1 MIKIKMLLMA
11 LLMLCAYTMNAQVVY
26 TEPPVIQQ
34 STKDITIYFNASE
47 GATGLKGYIEDVYA
61 HTGVITSASASSSDW
76 KYAPTW
82 GDNSEKYKMTRVS
95 DNLYSL
101 TINDIK
107 EYYGIA
113 STTEVI
119 KQLAFVFRAH
129 DNSLEGKDT
138 GGKDIFVDVH
148 EDGLALS
155 LETTSSSVFS
165 ATNNKVSFTV
175 WSTQTADIKLYVN
188 STEVSA
194 LNGTKLTYTH
204 TFAQGDYVVKATV
217 SANGQTLTDELEL
230 CCRKNSEAKN
240 FSGTLKQGANVND
253 DGSVTFCLYAPNK
266 SNAMLVGEWN
276 DYKYTNAQMMNYQGN
291 KYFWYT
297 VPAGQIDLNKEY
309 IYWFIV
315 DDNIEVGDPY
325 AKLVSDPWN
334 DKWINEYSEVY
345 PNLKEYP
352 AKASGNFIA
361 SVFNAKAD
369 EYNWEVTDFK
379 GPKKDDLL
387 IYELLI
393 RDFDRREYTEYD
405 ETTGD
410 PIKKSTRGTIETA
423 MQHLDYLKALGVNAI
438 ELMPI
443 QEFSGNDS
451 WGYNPNFYFAPDKA
465 YGTRDM
471 YKKFID
477 ECHKRGM
484 AVILDVVFNHA
495 DNHPWAKL
503 YWNSK
508 ATPYEKPSSDNPF
521 FNVDAPH
528 NWSVFNDWKQENTHV
543 QQYFCD
549 VLKYWIETY
558 KVDGYRFDLVKGL
571 GATDSYTSDYDAS
584 KYNSSR
590 IEIMKKYTD
599 AIKAANPNAYAIYE
613 YFVDSNEEKE
623 MADYGGLSWNKQTHN
638 YTNAVCAIS
647 SGSSFAGMNTSGKVG
662 YMESHDEERLGY
674 KVKTAK
680 YINSKGDEKSFTLQN
695 YLKRLGAAA
704 AFMIMNPGAKMI
716 WQFGELGYDISG
728 GNGDTSDKDSPWG
741 WIDENRSDDT
751 FDHNNHRVGL
761 HDSYKELLWIRRC
774 NPDLFDV
781 ANQFNANRYSWS
793 VSDANWSN
801 GRFITL
807 RNDAG
812 TKEMVV
818 AMNPTTS
825 LATFNYTFGKPSGSY
840 YINSQSFVSSKTAF
854 DAKAGTI
861 TLQAHCY
868 VVISNMEDAT
878 SGVEDIEEGL
888 TETNVRI
895 FPNPATD
902 YINVEGN
909 NVKSI
914 EIYSLAG
921 ALVAAEKAE
930 TTLNVSNLA
939 KGTYLVKVT
948 TVDGVKV
955 EKMIK
960 K

>member
-11 LLMLCAYTMNAQVVY
+11 LFMLCAYTMNAQVVY

-47 GATGLKGYIEDVYA
+47 GAAGLKGYTEDVYV

-76 KYAPTW
+76 KYAPAW

-107 EYYGIA
+107 EYYGIT
-113 STTEVI
+113 STEEII

-138 GGKDIFVDVH
+138 GGQDIFVDVH
-148 EDGLALS
+148 EDGLAMSFMSLS
-155 LETTSSSVFS
+155 SEKFFEI
-165 ATNNKVSFTV
+165 NNKVEFTV
-175 WSTQTADIKLYVN
+175 YSTQTADITLSVN
-188 STEVSA
+188 SNQVAT
-194 LNGTKLTYTH
+194 LKGTKLTYTY
-204 TFAQGDYVVKATV
+204 TFQPGNYVVSATV
-217 SANGQTLTDELEL
+217 TANGKTLTEQ
-230 CCRKNSEAKN
+230 KN
-240 FSGTLKQGANVND
+240 FSCFHNSNSVTYSGILKQGANVND
-253 DGSVTFCLYAPNK
+253 DGSVTFCLYAPDK
-266 SNAMLVGEWN
+266 SNAMLIGEWN
-276 DYKYTNAQMMNYQGN
+276 DYEYSDTQVMNYQDN

-297 VPAGQIDLNKEY
+297 VPADVIDLNKEY
-309 IYWFIV
+309 IYWYFV

-361 SVFNAKAD
+361 SLFNAKVD

-393 RDFDRREYTEYD
+393 RDFARREITKTDENGTPYT
-405 ETTGD
+405 TTAM
-410 PIKKSTRGTIETA
+410 GTLETA
-423 MQHLDYLKALGVNAI
+423 MEHLDYLKELGINAI

-443 QEFSGNDS
+443 QEFAGNNS

-465 YGTRDM
+465 YGTPDM

-477 ECHKRGM
+477 ECHKRGI
-484 AVILDVVFNHA
+484 AVILDIVINHA
-495 DNHPWAKL
+495 DNHPWCRL
-503 YWNSK
+503 YWGDNRPL
-508 ATPYEKPSSDNPF
+508 AENPF
-521 FNVDAPH
+521 FNEYAPH
-528 NWSVFNDWKQENTHV
+528 NWSVFNDWKQENAHV

-558 KVDGYRFDLVKGL
+558 KVDGYRFDLAKGL
-571 GATDSYTSDYDAS
+571 GATDSYTGDYDAS
-584 KYNSSR
+584 KYNTSR

-599 AIKAANPNAYAIYE
+599 AIKSANPNAYAIYE

-623 MADYGGLSWNKQTHN
+623 MADYGGLSWNKQTEN
-638 YTNAVCAIS
+638 YANTVCAIS
-647 SGSSFAGMNTSGKVG
+647 EGSSFSGMNAYGKVG
-662 YMESHDEERLGY
+662 YMESHDEERVSYTGSQDGITTA
-674 KVKTAK
+674 VKSLS
-680 YINSKGDEKSFTLQN
+680 NR
-695 YLKRLGAAA
+695 LKRLGSAA

-716 WQFGELGYDISG
+716 WQFGELGYDISIG
-728 GNGDTSDKDSPWG
+728 TDRTGEKESAWG
-741 WIDENRSDDT
+741 WIDEDYSTDD
-751 FDHNNHRVGL
+751 FKYSQPRVGL

-781 ANQFNANRYSWS
+781 ANQSDTNKFNWS
-793 VSDANWSN
+793 VTDSNWDS

-807 RNDAG
+807 RNNDG
-812 TKEMVV
+812 TKEMIV
-818 AMNPTTS
+818 AMNPTTKQ
-825 LATFNYTFGKPSGSY
+825 ATFNYTFDNPSESY
-840 YINSQSFVSSKTAF
+840 YINSQSYASSKTAF
-854 DAKAGTI
+854 DSAAGTI
-861 TLQAHCY
+861 TLPAHCY

-909 NVKSI
+909 DVKSI

>member
-1 MIKIKMLLMA
+1 MLKIKSLIVA
-11 LLMLCAYTMNAQVVY
+11 LLMLCAYVVNAQVVY
-26 TEPPVIQQ
+26 TEPPIIQQ
-34 STKDITIYFNASE
+34 STKNFKVYFNAAQ
-47 GATGLKGYIEDVYA
+47 GTAGLKGYTGDVYA
-61 HTGVITSASASSSDW
+61 HTGVITTASTAPNDW
-76 KYAPTW
+76 KHAPEW
-82 GDNSEKYKMTRVS
+82 GDNSDKYKLTRVS
-95 DNLYSL
+95 TDLYSL
-101 TINDIK
+101 SIDNIK
-107 EYYGIA
+107 DFYGLTA
-113 STTEVI
+113 GEVV
-119 KQLAFVFRAH
+119 KQLAFVFRAS
-129 DNSLEGKDT
+129 DNSKEGKDT

-148 EDGLALS
+148 DDGLALS
-155 LETTSSSVFS
+155 LETSSSSVFS
-165 ATNNKVSFTV
+165 AANNKVSFTV

-188 STEVSA
+188 ETQVA
-194 LNGTKLTYTH
+194 TLNGTKLTYTH
-204 TFAQGDYVVKATV
+204 TFSQGDYVVKATV
-217 SANGQTLTDELEL
+217 SANGQTLSDEMEL

-240 FSGTLKQGANVND
+240 YSGTLKQGANVNA

-276 DYKYTNAQMMNYQGN
+276 NYKYTNAQMMNYQGN

-297 VPAGQIDLNKEY
+297 VPADQIDLNKEY

-334 DKWINEYSEVY
+334 DKWINEHGDVY
-345 PNLKEYP
+345 PNIKEYP

-361 SVFNAKAD
+361 SVFYAKAD

-379 GPKKDDLL
+379 APKKDDLL
-387 IYELLI
+387 IYEMLI
-393 RDFDRREYTEYD
+393 RDFDRREITKTD
-405 ETTGD
+405 ETTGA
-410 PIKKSTRGTIETA
+410 PVKSTVRGTLETA
-423 MQHLDYLKALGVNAI
+423 IQHLDYLKELGVNAI

-484 AVILDVVFNHA
+484 AVILDIVFNHA
-495 DNHPWAKL
+495 DNHPWARL
-503 YWNSK
+503 YWNPK
-508 ATPYEKPSSDNPF
+508 AAEYEKPSSDNPF

-558 KVDGYRFDLVKGL
+558 KVDGYRFDLAKGM
-571 GATDSYTSDYDAS
+571 GESSSFASDYDAS
-584 KYNSSR
+584 RYNSSR
-590 IEIMKKYTD
+590 IALMKKYSD
-599 AIKAANPNAYAIYE
+599 AIWAANPNAYAIYE
-613 YFVDSNEEKE
+613 YFVDSSEENA

-638 YTNAVCAIS
+638 FGNAVSAIS
-647 SGSSFAGMNTSGKVG
+647 SSSSFAGMNSYGKVS
-662 YMESHDEERLGY
+662 YMESHDEERVSYLGSQNGTTTA
-674 KVKTAK
+674 VKSLS
-680 YINSKGDEKSFTLQN
+680 NR
-695 YLKRLGAAA
+695 LKRLGSAA
-704 AFMIMNPGAKMI
+704 AFMIMSPGAKMI

-728 GNGDTSDKDSPWG
+728 GNGDTSDKESAWG
-741 WIDENRSDDT
+741 WIDESRSDDT
-751 FDHNNHRVGL
+751 FKYTKTRIGL
-761 HDSYKELLWIRRC
+761 YDSYKELLWIRRT

-781 ANQFNANRYSWS
+781 ANQFNTSKFNWS

-807 RNDAG
+807 RNNAG

-825 LATFNYTFGKPSGSY
+825 KATFKYTFDKPNGNY
-840 YINSQSFVSSKTAF
+840 YINSQSYASSATAF

-861 TLQAHCY
+861 TLPAHCY

-878 SGVEDIEEGL
+878 SGVEDVVEGL
-888 TETNVRI
+888 TEADVKI

-902 YINVEGN
+902 YVTVEGN
-909 NVKSI
+909 DVKSI

-921 ALVAAEKAE
+921 ALVAVEKGE

-948 TVDGVKV
+948 TADGVKV

-960 K
+960 R

>member
-1 MIKIKMLLMA
+1 MLLMA
-11 LLMLCAYTMNAQVVY
+11 LLMLCVYTMNAQVVY

-34 STKDITIYFNASE
+34 STKNFKVYFDASK
-47 GATGLKGYIEDVYA
+47 GTAGLKGYDGDVYA
-61 HTGVITSASASSSDW
+61 HTGVITTASASSSDW
-76 KYAPTW
+76 KHAPEW
-82 GDNSEKYKMTRVS
+82 GDNSDKYKLTRES
-95 DNLYSL
+95 TDLYSL

-107 EYYGIA
+107 EFYGLA
-113 STTEVI
+113 EGEVA
-119 KQLAFVFRAH
+119 KQLAFVFRAS
-129 DNSLEGKDT
+129 DNSKEGKDT

-165 ATNNKVSFTV
+165 TSNNKVSFTV

-217 SANGQTLTDELEL
+217 SANGQTLTDEIEL

-240 FSGTLKQGANVND
+240 YSGTLKQGANVNA

-276 DYKYTNAQMMNYQGN
+276 DYKYTNAQIMNYQGN

-361 SVFNAKAD
+361 SVFNAKVD

-379 GPKKDDLL
+379 GSKKDDLL

-393 RDFDRREYTEYD
+393 RDFARRKITKTDENGVPYT
-405 ETTGD
+405 TTAM
-410 PIKKSTRGTIETA
+410 GTLETA
-423 MQHLDYLKALGVNAI
+423 MEHLDYLKELGINAI

-443 QEFSGNDS
+443 QEFAGNNS

-465 YGTRDM
+465 YGTPDM

-477 ECHKRGM
+477 ECHKRGI
-484 AVILDVVFNHA
+484 AVILDIVINHA

-623 MADYGGLSWNKQTHN
+623 MADYGGLSWNNMNGN
-638 YTNAVCAIS
+638 YGNAVSAIS
-647 SGSSFAGMNTSGKVG
+647 NGSSFSGMNAYGKVG
-662 YMESHDEERLGY
+662 YMESHDEERVSYIGSQNGTTAA
-674 KVKTAK
+674 VKSLS
-680 YINSKGDEKSFTLQN
+680 NR
-695 YLKRLGAAA
+695 LKRLGSAA

-716 WQFGELGYDISG
+716 WQFGELGYDISIG
-728 GNGDTSDKDSPWG
+728 TDRTGEKESAWG
-741 WIDENRSDDT
+741 WIDEDYSTDD
-751 FDHNNHRVGL
+751 FKYSQPRVGL

-825 LATFNYTFGKPSGSY
+825 LTTFNYTFGKPSGSY
-840 YINSQSFVSSKTAF
+840 YINSQSYASSKTAF
-854 DAKAGTI
+854 DAAAGTI
-861 TLQAHCY
+861 TLPAHSY

-921 ALVAAEKAE
+921 ALVTAEAGE

-948 TVDGVKV
+948 TIDGVKV